1 MRNALIQST
10 DSADPSPQ
18 GAEAA
23 QGGSSA
29 APRATHFNDAVESF
43 PMNSTTERRAAKASI
58 EELFDEHSPRMFR
71 AAYRVTGNMTDAED
85 VLQTVFVRLLKRDQ
99 VPDLGAGAGSYLHRA
114 AVNAAL
120 DLLRKKKR
128 APQVAIDEEQDDD
141 PGEGLIDAAAPLAFA
156 ERSEIRD
163 LVRQAVGKLNERAA
177 EIFALRYFEGY
188 GNTEIAQMVGTSR
201 SAIAVTLHRSREKLK
216 VELGP
221 ILG

>member
-1 MRNALIQST
+1 
-10 DSADPSPQ
+10 
-18 GAEAA
+18 
-23 QGGSSA
+23 
-29 APRATHFNDAVESF
+29 
-43 PMNSTTERRAAKASI
+43 MNSSTERRAAKASI

-128 APQVAIDEEQDDD
+128 APQVALDEEQDDD
-141 PGEGLIDAAAPLAFA
+141 PGEGLLDAAAPLAFA
-156 ERSEIRD
+156 ERTEIRD
-163 LVRQAVGKLNERAA
+163 LVRQAVGQLNERAA

-216 VELGP
+216 GQLGP
-221 ILG
+221 VLG

>member
-1 MRNALIQST
+1 MPDALIQP
-10 DSADPSPQ
+10 A
-18 GAEAA
+18 
-23 QGGSSA
+23 GSSDPESIADA
-29 APRATHFNDAVESF
+29 ASTVTPITQFNDAVESS
-43 PMNSTTERRAAKASI
+43 PMNSSTERRAAKASI

-128 APQVAIDEEQDDD
+128 APQVALDEEQDDD
-141 PGEGLIDAAAPLAFA
+141 PGERLLDVAAPLADA

-163 LVRQAVGKLNERAA
+163 LVRHAVGQLNERAA
-177 EIFALRYFEGY
+177 EIFALRYYEGY

-216 VELGP
+216 SQLGSV
-221 ILG
+221 LG